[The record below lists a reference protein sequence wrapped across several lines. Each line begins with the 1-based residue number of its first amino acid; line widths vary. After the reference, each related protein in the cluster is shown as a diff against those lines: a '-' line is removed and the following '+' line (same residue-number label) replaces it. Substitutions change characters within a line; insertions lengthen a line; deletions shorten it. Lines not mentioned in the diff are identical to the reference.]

1 MEVEERRRKKE
12 NEKVVINIDQEEK
25 WKCEKHAIIETIKEE
40 IRDEARAEG
49 RAEEKKKTA
58 KKMKKKWH
66 CSCFDNKNNG
76 FNKRTSNGIIKK

>member
-12 NEKVVINIDQEEK
+12 NEKVVINIDPEEK

-49 RAEEKKKTA
+49 RAEEKEKTA
-58 KKMKKKWH
+58 KKMKK
-66 CSCFDNKNNG
+66 
-76 FNKRTSNGIIKK
+76 NGIALALITKITGLTKEQVMEL